1 MLSECSFVGYGDFAT
16 EDSRASA
23 KEKKKICS
31 VERRHLLKQKE
42 LDLRQVASIPERISW

>member
-1 MLSECSFVGYGDFAT
+1 MLSECSFEGYGDFAT

-23 KEKKKICS
+23 KRKKICS
-31 VERRHLLKQKE
+31 VERRHLLEQKV